1 MEIFNRTEIVIIG
14 VAHEIYKKEV
24 LEYIEEYNPDVI
36 GVEIRAEDINETKEY
51 LLENYPSEMVEIVHR
66 FPQIKTLGFDWL
78 GKYIENKKLSRE
90 YWKNKSIKKLYK
102 EFLNDVNFQK
112 ERELLNIID
121 EKRDEIILNYSNLK
135 IYNNGIDD
143 ILAEIYYKQ
152 FYNMLNGTQYEEYA
166 QFWKDR
172 DRHIADN
179 IINIIEGNK
188 GRRIVLIMGGDHKY
202 FAIREIEKH
211 FGDDLKLIK
220 SLE

>member
-14 VAHEIYKKEV
+14 VVHEIYKKEV
-24 LEYIEEYNPDVI
+24 LEYIEEYN
-36 GVEIRAEDINETKEY
+36 
-51 LLENYPSEMVEIVHR
+51 
-66 FPQIKTLGFDWL
+66 
-78 GKYIENKKLSRE
+78 
-90 YWKNKSIKKLYK
+90 
-102 EFLNDVNFQK
+102 
-112 ERELLNIID
+112 
-121 EKRDEIILNYSNLK
+121 
-135 IYNNGIDD
+135 
-143 ILAEIYYKQ
+143 KQ

-188 GRRIVLIMGGDHKY
+188 GGRIVFIMGGDHKY

-211 FGDDLKLIK
+211 FGDDIKLIK